1 MELNN
6 GFIGYF
12 DIFVFI
18 SLIIINIIFLKYKT
32 SDFMYKFGCW
42 LQLFIIVLFA
52 LILPILSIT
61 VEIEIVNSKY
71 GLVDSF
77 NLLYTYFR
85 FPIYWVV
92 GIIQLIV
99 YRILDN

>member
-12 DIFVFI
+12 DIFIFI
-18 SLIIINIIFLKYKT
+18 SLIIINIIFWKYKT

-42 LQLFIIVLFA
+42 LQLFIIILFVFV
-52 LILPILSIT
+52 LPIFSIA
-61 VEIEIVNSKY
+61 VEIRIVNSKY

-77 NLLYTYFR
+77 NLLYTYTA
-85 FPIYWVV
+85 VA
-92 GIIQLIV
+92 LIFNKNL
-99 YRILDN
+99 IFK